1 MNYDPRWRRVQE
13 LIEKAES
20 VPAAERDGWLQE
32 HESDPEA
39 RAEALELLAAMEQ
52 EVKASR
58 VRLPVES
65 PALPEMIGPYRISG
79 RIGSGGRSIVYVA
92 HREVAG
98 GIQTVALKVLFD
110 HLISVD
116 DLDRFQRE
124 QRILA
129 GLNHPAICR
138 FLDAGWGED
147 GRPYLVLEWI
157 DGVPIDQYCER
168 QKLSV
173 ADRVRLIANVLDV
186 LQAAHQCLV
195 VHLDLKPSN
204 ILVDLRGQVRLI
216 DFGTAK
222 LLTDDADSTT
232 TRQLTPRYASPEQL
246 RGDPVSTSS
255 DLYSVGLTINELLA
269 GPAAFPVHSSLAAL
283 AERASGDA
291 AAPVLPAYPDL
302 QAVLGKALRP
312 EAKDRYRS
320 AAEFGDDLRAYLDG
334 RPVRARRPTLTYRL
348 GRFVARNQRAVA
360 TVSLLVIALVGLA
373 GYSFWQERQRFAE
386 ARRSA
391 EIGRFLLWMIES
403 SATATSGKPQLTVLE
418 MVQRGN
424 ERIEAGLGPPD
435 DIAAHLQ
442 SNFAYFAR
450 ESGREDLA
458 EPVAR
463 ASMVRADRTGS
474 PASRLHSRRTL
485 AEILIRRGRC
495 EEALRFYGEADN
507 LLAQHRRAL
516 PMFLTAS
523 YMEGRASAK
532 LRCESDPAAAGA
544 LLEQAI
550 ALAASLRPTDTTIP
564 PAVFRASLYNLQGL
578 VLARQR
584 RFAEARAAVAA
595 GLRQAESH
603 PDGRYLRLA
612 LLRVS
617 AQIETGAGDLR
628 AALSQL
634 EQAAAAA
641 PGVVTAF
648 EEVRLQALIAAKL
661 AELGE
666 ASAGP
671 RLDQAIATA
680 RQRAKEIG
688 PSFWMILA
696 DAAEVRARLGACPA
710 SLALY
715 QEVDQLTN
723 GKIPNDWRGNR
734 LFFAAECAAPE
745 NPEQAAQLARQAL
758 EVYGAL
764 LPADSI
770 RARRLRELAAR

>member
-1 MNYDPRWRRVQE
+1 MNVDPRWRRVQE
-13 LIEKAES
+13 LIEQAER
-20 VPAAERDGWLQE
+20 VPAADRGRWLRD
-32 HESDPEA
+32 HEPDPAA
-39 RAEALELLAAMEQ
+39 RAEALDLLASMDA
-52 EVKASR
+52 EVQASR
-58 VRLPVES
+58 LRLPVES
-65 PALPEMIGPYRISG
+65 PSLPESIGPYRIAG
-79 RIGSGGRSIVYVA
+79 RIGSGGRSIVYTA
-92 HREVAG
+92 QREVAG

-138 FLDAGWGED
+138 FLDSGWGAD

-157 DGVPIDQYCER
+157 DGVPIDQHCER
-168 QKLSV
+168 QNLPV
-173 ADRVRLIANVLDV
+173 PERVRLIADVLDV

-204 ILVDLRGQVRLI
+204 ILVDLRGHVRLI

-255 DLYSVGLTINELLA
+255 DLYSVGLTLYELLA

-283 AERASGDA
+283 AERASGEA
-291 AAPVLPAYPDL
+291 AAPLLPANPDL
-302 QAVLGKALRP
+302 QAILSKALRP
-312 EAKDRYRS
+312 EARDRYRS
-320 AAEFGDDLRAYLDG
+320 AAEFSDDLRAYLHG
-334 RPVRARRPTLTYRL
+334 RPVRARRPTLAYRIS
-348 GRFVARNQRAVA
+348 RFAARNRRAVA
-360 TVSLLVIALVGLA
+360 VFSVLVFALLGLA
-373 GYSFWQERQRFAE
+373 GYSLWQERQRFAE

-403 SATATSGKPQLTVLE
+403 SATATSGRTQLTVLE

-435 DIAAHLQ
+435 DIASQLQ

-458 EPVAR
+458 EPLAR
-463 ASMVRADRTGS
+463 AAILRADRTGAA
-474 PASRLHSRRTL
+474 ASRLHSRRAL
-485 AEILIRRGRC
+485 AEVLIRRGRC
-495 EEALRFYGEADN
+495 DEALRFFEQADGVFTS
-507 LLAQHRRAL
+507 HRGTL
-516 PMFLTAS
+516 PVFGAAS
-523 YMEGRASAK
+523 YLEGRAYAK

-544 LLEQAI
+544 LVEQAI
-550 ALAASLRPTDTTIP
+550 ALADSLQPADTTIP
-564 PAVFRASLYNLQGL
+564 PAVFRASLYNLHGL
-578 VLARQR
+578 ILARQR

-595 GLRQAESH
+595 GLRQAEAH
-603 PDGRYLRLA
+603 PDGRYLRIA

-617 AQIETGAGDLR
+617 AQIETGAGELR
-628 AALSQL
+628 AALGQL
-634 EQAAAAA
+634 EQAALLA

-666 ASAGP
+666 ASAAA
-671 RLDQAIATA
+671 RLDGALAAA
-680 RQRAKEIG
+680 RQRAQEIG
-688 PSFWMILA
+688 PSLWMILA
-696 DAAEVRARLGACPA
+696 DAAEVRARLRACPG

-715 QEVDQLTN
+715 REVDQLT
-723 GKIPNDWRGNR
+723 GGQIPNDWRGNR
-734 LFFAAECAAPE
+734 LFFEAECAAPE
-745 NPEQAAQLARQAL
+745 DAARAARLARQAL
-758 EVYGAL
+758 VVYGAL
-764 LPADSI
+764 LPADSP
-770 RARRLRELAAR
+770 RARRLREIAGR

>member
-1 MNYDPRWRRVQE
+1 MSFDPRWRRVQE
-13 LIEKAES
+13 LIEQAERL
-20 VPAAERDGWLQE
+20 PAPERDGWLRD
-32 HESDPEA
+32 HEPDPAA
-39 RAEALELLAAMEQ
+39 RAEALEVLAAMEQ
-52 EVKASR
+52 EVNATR
-58 VRLPVES
+58 QRLPVDA
-65 PALPEMIGPYRISG
+65 PALPERIGPYRIAE
-79 RIGSGGRSIVYVA
+79 RIGAGGRSIVYTA

-138 FLDAGWGED
+138 FLDAGWGAD

-168 QKLSV
+168 QQLAV
-173 ADRVRLIANVLDV
+173 ADRVRLIADVLDV
-186 LQAAHQCLV
+186 LHAAHQCLV

-255 DLYSVGLTINELLA
+255 DLYSVGLTLYELLA
-269 GPAAFPVHSSLAAL
+269 GAAAFPMHASLAAL
-283 AERASGDA
+283 AERASGA
-291 AAPVLPAYPDL
+291 GAAPSLPAHPDL
-302 QAVLGKALRP
+302 QAMLGKALRP
-312 EAKDRYRS
+312 EPRDRYRS

-334 RPVRARRPTLTYRL
+334 RPVRARRSTLPYRL
-348 GRFVARNQRAVA
+348 SRFVARNQRAVA
-360 TVSLLVIALVGLA
+360 TVSLLVTVLLGLA
-373 GYSFWQERQRFAE
+373 AYSFWQERQRLAE

-418 MVQRGN
+418 MVQRGH

-435 DIAAHLQ
+435 DIAAQLQ

-463 ASMVRADRTGS
+463 ASLQRADRTGE
-474 PASRLHSRRTL
+474 PTPRLLARRTL

-495 EEALRFYGEADN
+495 DEAVRFYDQADQ
-507 LLAQHRRAL
+507 LFAQDRRSLRA
-516 PMFLTAS
+516 FAAAS
-523 YMEGRASAK
+523 YLEGRAYAK

-544 LLEQAI
+544 LMEQAI
-550 ALAASLRPTDTTIP
+550 ALGAVLQPAETTIP

-578 VLARQR
+578 ILARQR

-595 GLRQAESH
+595 GLQQAESH

-628 AALSQL
+628 AALRQL
-634 EQAAAAA
+634 EQAAVAA

-648 EEVRLQALIAAKL
+648 EEVRLQTLIAAKL
-661 AELGE
+661 AELRE
-666 ASAGP
+666 PSAAS
-671 RLDQAIATA
+671 RLEQAIALA
-680 RQRAKEIG
+680 RRRATEIG

-696 DAAEVRARLGACPA
+696 DAAEVQARLGACPA
-710 SLALY
+710 SGALY

-734 LFFAAECAAPE
+734 LFFEAECAAAEEPAR
-745 NPEQAAQLARQAL
+745 AAQLARQAIA
-758 EVYGAL
+758 VYGAL
-764 LPADSI
+764 LPADST
-770 RARRLRELAAR
+770 RARRLQELAAR